1 MAKRKLIPTWLKIA
15 AVAALFVPYKIETER
30 DEDNKLKKLSAQSL
44 ATRITYFPA
53 TEDKESDMYI
63 QIPGFNAKD
72 GDFDFEEDEDSF
84 DFEELFE
91 DVADELNGSDI
102 IGDDLDDAL
111 SDIEKAYSD
120 NMQ

>member
-72 GDFDFEEDEDSF
+72 GDFDFEE
-84 DFEELFE
+84 LFE